1 MYLEDSVA
9 ATLLGFEILN
19 SNIEILNKFKL
30 SKFKNF
36 KQKIQSPR
44 YNEVLMISRTRCRL
58 ILYSGRSASFKAL

>member
-1 MYLEDSVA
+1 MYLEDSVT
-9 ATLLGFEILN
+9 ATLLEFEILN

-44 YNEVLMISRTRCRL
+44 YNEVLMISRTRYRL